1 MKNFITTNMLNEIDN
16 KAVENLEKLNLRVED
31 LTLEQVFKFANRFD
45 LAKKIAKDALKIK
58 QYEKDKSLLGLNTR
72 YKSEG
77 QIKRKAE
84 QVCFLMNFTHK
95 PSIRDLECVANSTIE
110 DWIIDN

>member
-45 LAKKIAKDALKIK
+45 LAKAVAKEYFSEVQMVELDLMELDLVELKKEAI
-58 QYEKDKSLLGLNTR
+58 EKV
-72 YKSEG
+72 
-77 QIKRKAE
+77 A
-84 QVCFLMNFTHK
+84 FLMEYIGRGENL
-95 PSIRDLECVANSTIE
+95 LEDTLNSTIE
-110 DWIIDN
+110 DWMRE